1 MALHE
6 APHPA
11 HQRRVPRVGWVG
23 KAFSVLE
30 SDFDDALLLD
40 ADNVP
45 LSDPEVGVLCGLCV
59 CVS

>member
-1 MALHE
+1 M
-6 APHPA
+6 
-11 HQRRVPRVGWVG
+11 PRVGWVG